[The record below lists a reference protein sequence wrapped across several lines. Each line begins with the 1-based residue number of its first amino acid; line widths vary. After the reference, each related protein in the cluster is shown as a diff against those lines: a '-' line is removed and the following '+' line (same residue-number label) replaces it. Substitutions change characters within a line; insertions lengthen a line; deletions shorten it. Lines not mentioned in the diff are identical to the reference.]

1 MGYDDDN
8 ILIQPPLVEEEEEDE
23 LEEVSAEDVLDPD
36 LALDVDDELADEF
49 KPDDEL
55 DQNY

>member
-8 ILIQPPLVEEEEEDE
+8 ILIQPPLVMEEEEDE
-23 LEEVSAEDVLDPD
+23 LAEVAVEDILDAD
-36 LALDVDDELADEF
+36 LVLDVDDELADEF
-49 KPDDEL
+49 KTDDI